1 VSKQANAYCD
11 IQTKRW
17 MNGVM
22 LRQEKHSY
30 WVVMLPH
37 IEAELFF
44 ILIST
49 TRVVKNYFLRTGN
62 ILHFAP
68 RWK

>member
-11 IQTKRW
+11 IQTTRW
-17 MNGVM
+17 VNGVM

-37 IEAELFF
+37 IQAGLFYPN
-44 ILIST
+44 ID
-49 TRVVKNYFLRTGN
+49 NTG
-62 ILHFAP
+62 I
-68 RWK
+68 